1 MRAALPHGRRRRA
14 WAVLLVAGLGLAAL
28 LTSAARDGLTY
39 WGTPSELTAQGTPD
53 RDVRLGGLVVQGSVA
68 QDAAGTSF
76 VLTDGATDVTVRYA
90 GALPATVRE
99 GEGAVVEGVLDGQV
113 LHARSVLLRHSN
125 EYRPP
130 ESTP

>member
-1 MRAALPHGRRRRA
+1 MSPALPRGRGRA
-14 WAVLLVAGLGLAAL
+14 WAVLVVAVLGLAGL
-28 LTSAARDGLTY
+28 LASVTQDGLTY
-39 WGTPSELTAQGTPD
+39 WGTPSELLAQGPQD
-53 RDVRLGGLVVQGSVA
+53 RDVRLGGLVVTGSVT
-68 QDAAGTSF
+68 QDAAGASF

-90 GALPATVRE
+90 GALPAAVRE

>member
-1 MRAALPHGRRRRA
+1 MRPAVPRGRARA
-14 WAVLLVAGLGLAAL
+14 WLVLAIAGLGLAGL
-28 LTSAARDGLTY
+28 LASAAQDGLTY
-39 WGTPSELTAQGTPD
+39 WGTPSELTAQGPPE
-53 RDVRLGGLVVQGSVA
+53 RDVRLGGLVVTGSVVEE
-68 QDAAGTSF
+68 AAGTSF

-90 GALPATVRE
+90 GVLPATVRE

-130 ESTP
+130 EGAS

>member
-1 MRAALPHGRRRRA
+1 MKVTVPRGRRRA
-14 WAVLLVAGLGLAAL
+14 WAVLVVATLGLAGL

-39 WGTPSELTAQGTPD
+39 WGTPSELLAQEPRD
-53 RDVRLGGLVVQGSVA
+53 QDVRLGGLVVSGSVA
-68 QDAAGTSF
+68 QDATGASF

-90 GALPATVRE
+90 GALPAAVRE

-130 ESTP
+130 EGAP

>member
-1 MRAALPHGRRRRA
+1 MRPALPPGRRRA
-14 WAVLLVAGLGLAAL
+14 WVVLVVAALGLVGL
-28 LTSAARDGLTY
+28 LASASQDGLTY
-39 WGTPSELTAQGTPD
+39 WGTPSELTAQGSPE
-53 RDVRLGGLVVQGSVA
+53 RDVRLGGLVVKGSVVEA
-68 QDAAGTSF
+68 PAGTSF

-130 ESTP
+130 EDPS

>member
-1 MRAALPHGRRRRA
+1 MRTAVPGGRRRA
-14 WAVLLVAGLGLAAL
+14 LAVLAVAVLALTGLLI
-28 LTSAARDGLTY
+28 SATRDGLTY
-39 WGTPSELTAQGTPD
+39 WGTPSELMAQGAPD
-53 RDVRLGGLVVQGSVA
+53 RDVRLGGLVVQGSVV
-68 QDAAGTSF
+68 QDAAGASF

-90 GALPATVRE
+90 GVLPAAVRE

-113 LHARSVLLRHSN
+113 LHAQTVLLRHSN

>member
-1 MRAALPHGRRRRA
+1 MRPAAPRGRRRA
-14 WAVLLVAGLGLAAL
+14 WVVLAAAVLGLAGL
-28 LTSAARDGLTY
+28 LASATQDGLTY
-39 WGTPSELTAQGTPD
+39 WGTPSELTAQGPLEQ
-53 RDVRLGGLVVQGSVA
+53 DVRLGGLVVPGSVVE
-68 QDAAGTSF
+68 DPVGTSF

-130 ESTP
+130 EATS